1 MKNEQRIEE
10 IKAEIAAAGGHLE
23 GHICVHVE
31 FEPDGSIAAIWTAG
45 IFCETETATVY
56 YDGYHEKYL
65 TRFKDGSPDVLW
77 EDHEVVVGILKHAA
91 ASYKNGGC

>member
-31 FEPDGSIAAIWTAG
+31 FEPDGSIACITTAG
-45 IFCETETATVY
+45 PLFKTATATVY
-56 YDGYHEKYL
+56 YDSHREEYL
-65 TRFKDGSPDVLW
+65 TRFKDGSPDFRGTKDQAIRVARFA
-77 EDHEVVVGILKHAA
+77 VGFLA
-91 ASYKNGGC
+91 GRC